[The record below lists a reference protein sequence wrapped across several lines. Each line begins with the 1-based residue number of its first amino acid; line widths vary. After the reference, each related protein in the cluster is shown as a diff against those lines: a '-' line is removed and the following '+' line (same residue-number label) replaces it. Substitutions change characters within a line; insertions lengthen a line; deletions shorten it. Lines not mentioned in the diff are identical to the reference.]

1 MQVNSAILERL
12 ETVVVTSLDN
22 VVKTIPFIAKSVLT
36 IARDRA
42 LDNMT
47 QLSSL

>member
-1 MQVNSAILERL
+1 MNTDILEMLDR
-12 ETVVVTSLDN
+12 VVVTKMDN
-22 VVKTIPFIAKSVLT
+22 AAKTIPFIAKSVLN
-36 IARDRA
+36 IARDRG